1 MNHRALLPIIAALL
15 IAGCA
20 SAPRYSGS
28 SVTDQ
33 VLRQDIYKN
42 LSLFF
47 KAQHSCYN
55 IENIN
60 TEIIKLVNSD
70 SGVIIKANEL
80 WKVSGCNKFSSYK
93 VELTADSNGETNY
106 SVSNINNL

>member
-1 MNHRALLPIIAALL
+1 MIHRASLPIIAALL

-42 LSLFF
+42 VSLLF

-55 IENIN
+55 IETIN
-60 TEIIKLVNSD
+60 TEITNLVNSE
-70 SGVIIKANEL
+70 SGAIIKANEL
-80 WKVSGCNKFSSYK
+80 WKVGGCNKFSSYK
-93 VELTADSNGETNY
+93 VELTADSNGETYY
-106 SVSNINNL
+106 SVGGVK